1 MRAPL
6 LALALVATGCASGS
20 VQDLP
25 YYNSA
30 ELTPE
35 WLTTEESGA
44 DHTVPAFAL
53 SDQRGEPITESD
65 VNGRVVVASFFF
77 SSCAQVCPILKNELA
92 RVQAQYLD
100 DDRLVILSH
109 SVMPEVDS
117 QETLA
122 RYAELNDIDARRW
135 HLLTGD
141 RAEISALARDG
152 YFVDVGSTPGD
163 LGGYD
168 LIHTEAVALLDGQG
182 HIRGLYTGT
191 LKLEMDRLLEDIET
205 LLSEQE

>member
-1 MRAPL
+1 M
-6 LALALVATGCASGS
+6 
-20 VQDLP
+20 
-25 YYNSA
+25 
-30 ELTPE
+30 
-35 WLTTEESGA
+35 
-44 DHTVPAFAL
+44 
-53 SDQRGEPITESD
+53 
-65 VNGRVVVASFFF
+65 VASFFF